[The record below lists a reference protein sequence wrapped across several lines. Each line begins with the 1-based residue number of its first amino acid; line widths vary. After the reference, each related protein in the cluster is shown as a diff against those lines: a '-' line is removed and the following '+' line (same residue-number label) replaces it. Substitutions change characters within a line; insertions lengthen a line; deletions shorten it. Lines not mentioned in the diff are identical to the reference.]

1 MEALPSISAFLAH
14 VGLPDCPNNIS
25 AGRDIEALPPLRSLG
40 DEAGAPK
47 DLDNDIARSFGQLTL
62 GGLLTP
68 SSSYDSDGPDWK
80 SVGSLPPMD
89 EVFGDG
95 RTASFSILTMY
106 GPPVPSVPKIFGGLP
121 RVSLSIGE
129 RKKRKVS
136 KKMTFL
142 RNAVRAQPNII
153 TLV

>member
-1 MEALPSISAFLAH
+1 
-14 VGLPDCPNNIS
+14 
-25 AGRDIEALPPLRSLG
+25 
-40 DEAGAPK
+40 
-47 DLDNDIARSFGQLTL
+47 
-62 GGLLTP
+62 
-68 SSSYDSDGPDWK
+68 
-80 SVGSLPPMD
+80 MD